1 MGDSADYEDMAKA
14 LEATGNY
21 RILRRLP
28 QRPAFAASDGS
39 ETRQA
44 IVLDLE
50 TTGLDPDK
58 DEIIEIGIVP
68 FTYALDGRIF
78 AIGEPFSGLREP
90 SRPIPN
96 EVAEL
101 TGITD
106 AMVKGRS
113 IDPGDI
119 EKLVDPAALVIAHN
133 AAFDRRFA
141 ERLCG
146 AFARKPWACS
156 LSQIPWAEDGFGSAK
171 LGYLL
176 ADCGYFFD
184 GHRAVDDC
192 MAVIQLLSRPLPK
205 SGALALS
212 VLLEAARSKTCRIWA
227 ENSPYES
234 KNLLKARGYRWNGEN
249 NGKPRCWYFDATEAT
264 LEKELEFLRSEI
276 FSPNAPLRVDYITAV
291 DRFSERA

>member
-1 MGDSADYEDMAKA
+1 MSSSSDHEDMAKA

-28 QRPAFAASDGS
+28 KQPTLAEFDGS

-50 TTGLDPDK
+50 TTGLDPAT

-78 AIGEPFSGLREP
+78 AVGEPFSGLREP
-90 SRPIPN
+90 SRPIPT

-106 AMVKGRS
+106 AMVKGRA
-113 IDPGDI
+113 IDPAEI
-119 EKLVDPAALVIAHN
+119 ERIVAPAALVIAHN

-141 ERLCG
+141 ERFCG
-146 AFARKPWACS
+146 AFAGKPWACS
-156 LSQIPWAEDGFGSAK
+156 LSQIPWADDGFGSAK
-171 LGYLL
+171 LAYLL

-192 MAVIQLLSRPLPK
+192 MAVLELLSRPLRT
-205 SGALALS
+205 SGALTLG
-212 VLLEAARSKTCRIWA
+212 VLLEAARGKTCRIWA

-234 KNLLKARGYRWNGEN
+234 KDVLKARGYRWNGEN
-249 NGKPRCWYFDATEAT
+249 DGKPRSWYFDATEAA
-264 LEKELEFLRSEI
+264 LESELAFLRSEI
-276 FSPNAPLRVDYITAV
+276 FSPNAQLRVDYITAV
-291 DRFSERA
+291 DRFSDRA

>member
-1 MGDSADYEDMAKA
+1 MSDPSDYEAMAKA

-21 RILRRLP
+21 RILSRLP
-28 QRPAFAASDGS
+28 KQPALAAFDGS

-50 TTGLDPDK
+50 TTGLDPAT

-68 FTYALDGRIF
+68 FTYALDGRLF
-78 AIGEPFSGLREP
+78 AMGEPFSALREP
-90 SRPIPN
+90 SRPIPT

-106 AMVKGRS
+106 AMVKGHA
-113 IDPGDI
+113 IDPAEI
-119 EKLVDPAALVIAHN
+119 ERIVAPAALVIAHN

-141 ERLCG
+141 ERFCS
-146 AFARKPWACS
+146 AFAAKPWACS
-156 LSQIPWAEDGFGSAK
+156 FSQIPWAEEGFGSAK
-171 LGYLL
+171 LTYLL

-192 MAVIQLLSRPLPK
+192 RAVLELLSRPLPT
-205 SGALALS
+205 SGQPTLG
-212 VLLEAARSKTCRIWA
+212 VLLEAARAKTCRVWA
-227 ENSPYES
+227 ENSPFES
-234 KNLLKARGYRWNGEN
+234 KDILKARGYRWNGEN
-249 NGKPRCWYFDATEAT
+249 NGKPRSWYVDATEAT
-264 LEKELEFLRSEI
+264 LESELAFLRSEI
-276 FSPNAPLRVDYITAV
+276 FSPDAPLRVEYITAV

>member
-1 MGDSADYEDMAKA
+1 MSSSSDYEDMAKA

-28 QRPAFAASDGS
+28 QRPHLADFDGS

-50 TTGLDPDK
+50 TTGLDPAT

-78 AIGEPFSGLREP
+78 AVGEPFSGLREP
-90 SRPIPN
+90 SRPIPT

-106 AMVKGRS
+106 AMVKGRA
-113 IDPGDI
+113 IDPGEI
-119 EKLVDPAALVIAHN
+119 ERIVAPAALVIAHN

-141 ERLCG
+141 ERFCG
-146 AFARKPWACS
+146 AFAGMPWACS
-156 LSQIPWAEDGFGSAK
+156 LSQVPWAENGFGSAK
-171 LGYLL
+171 LAHLL

-192 MAVIQLLSRPLPK
+192 TAVLELLSRPLPT
-205 SGALALS
+205 SGALTLG
-212 VLLEAARSKTCRIWA
+212 VLLEAARGKTFRIWA
-227 ENSPYES
+227 ENSPYEL
-234 KNLLKARGYRWNGEN
+234 KDILKARGYRWNGEN
-249 NGKPRCWYFDATEAT
+249 NGKPRSWYFDSTEAA
-264 LEKELEFLRSEI
+264 LEDELAFLRSEI
-276 FSPNAPLRVDYITAV
+276 FSPNAHLRVDYITAV